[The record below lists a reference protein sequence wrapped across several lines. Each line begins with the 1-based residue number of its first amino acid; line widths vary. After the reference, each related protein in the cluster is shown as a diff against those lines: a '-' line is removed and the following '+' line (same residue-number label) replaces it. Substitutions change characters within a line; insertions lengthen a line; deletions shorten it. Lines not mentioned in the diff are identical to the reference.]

1 MQTTTWQGVDLGLL
15 RLMEEYWMRCST
27 AKKLDGW
34 LACRE

>member
-15 RLMEEYWMRCST
+15 RLMEEYWMRCAT